1 MEIIFQDAKDKYVG
15 KIIAYGKLSDSKLYT
30 DNEFTEQ
37 VTEEVVREAFRKGL
51 LLVRV
56 GNEFFEPVKAAQNKV
71 TIIDVVSGAVTAKEF
86 TAKAAE

>member
-1 MEIIFQDAKDKYVG
+1 MEKIFQDAKDKYVT
-15 KIIAYGKLSDSKLYT
+15 AVVVYGKASDSKLYT

-37 VTEEVVREAFRKGL
+37 VTEEVAREAFKKGL

-56 GNEFFEPVKAAQNKV
+56 GNDFFEPVKVAQNKV
-71 TIIDVVSGAVTAKEF
+71 TIIDVVSGTVTAKEF